1 MTTTRNTKAKQAVAK
16 ILAEAH
22 HPMSL
27 AECCAAIIAGGFS
40 INRSSIYRELTR
52 LQKEG
57 LVDAQ
62 VSKGVTRFESVQKG
76 EHHHHAVCESCD
88 NIVELDAEPMMKY
101 IEELLLK
108 KGFQTKK
115 HVLEFI
121 GTCPRCTA

>member
-1 MTTTRNTKAKQAVAK
+1 MPTIRNTKAKQAVAK
-16 ILAEAH
+16 ILAEAR

-27 AECCAAIIAGGFS
+27 AECCAAIVAGGFS
-40 INRSSIYRELTR
+40 INRSSVYRELTR

-62 VSKGVTRFESVQKG
+62 ASKGVTRFEAVQKG

-101 IEELLLK
+101 IEEQLAK
-108 KGFQTKK
+108 MGFQTKK

-121 GTCPRCTA
+121 GTCPKCIA

>member
-1 MTTTRNTKAKQAVAK
+1 MPTIRNTKAKQAVAK

-27 AECCAAIIAGGFS
+27 AECCAAVIAGGFS
-40 INRSSIYRELTR
+40 INRSSVYRELTR

-62 VSKGVTRFESVQKG
+62 TSKGVTRFESVQKG

-101 IEELLLK
+101 IEELLAK
-108 KGFQTKK
+108 KGFETKK
-115 HVLEFI
+115 HYLEFT
-121 GTCPRCTA
+121 GLCPQCQ